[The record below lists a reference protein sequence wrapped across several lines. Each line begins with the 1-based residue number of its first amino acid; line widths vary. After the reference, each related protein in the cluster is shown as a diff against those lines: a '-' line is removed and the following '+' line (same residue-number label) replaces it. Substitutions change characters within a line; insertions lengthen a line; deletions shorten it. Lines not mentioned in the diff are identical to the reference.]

1 MEESLT
7 RRQAQRRVD
16 RIRSFREELVQLEK
30 EQALSL
36 SDDQRNRL
44 EEHLRTTLA
53 RLARDFDVD
62 TTDSLRRISWG
73 MRIAASLGGLAL
85 CAALV
90 LFFNR
95 IWGLMGTP
103 LQVSVLAL
111 TPLLALAAAEFA
123 FRREKTPYYTS
134 LLGIV
139 AVAAFVLNLS
149 ALGGI
154 FNMAASPHCLL
165 LWGVFT
171 LLLGYR
177 YALRLPLLGGL
188 VFLLGYSAALTMAW
202 NGWYWLDFARRPESI
217 LAGCAAVVA
226 VPVLFPHRSLPAFPA
241 VFRSIGTAVLFL
253 ALLLLSTVKGSSGLP
268 FHPENVRV
276 FYQVLGL
283 AGTVAAVTLG
293 VRRSLPEVVNLG
305 SLFFTVFLYVR
316 LFDWWWEWMPKYLF
330 FLILGLLS
338 LGLLALFSRIRARAS
353 RRTS

>member
-7 RRQAQRRVD
+7 RRQAQRRAD
-16 RIRSFREELVQLEK
+16 RIRSFREELDQLEQ
-30 EQALSL
+30 EQVLSL

-53 RLARDFDVD
+53 RLAREFDVD

-73 MRIAASLGGLAL
+73 MRIAATLGGLAL

-103 LQVSVLAL
+103 VQVSVLAL
-111 TPLLALAAAEFA
+111 TPLLAVAATEFA
-123 FRREKTPYYTS
+123 FRKEKTPYYAS
-134 LLGIV
+134 LLSIV

-149 ALGGI
+149 ALGSI
-154 FNMAASPHCLL
+154 FNMAASPHSLL

-177 YALRLPLLGGL
+177 YAFRLPLLGGL
-188 VFLLGYSAALTMAW
+188 VFLLGYSAMLTMVW

-217 LAGCAAVVA
+217 LAGAVAVAA
-226 VPVLFPHRSLPAFPA
+226 VPVLLPHRSFPAFPA
-241 VFRSIGTAVLFL
+241 VFRSVGTAVIFL

-268 FHPENVRV
+268 FDPERVRV
-276 FYQVLGL
+276 LYQVLGL
-283 AGTVAAVTLG
+283 VGTVGAVTVG
-293 VRRSLPEVVNLG
+293 VRRSLRELVNLG
-305 SLFFTVFLYVR
+305 SLFFTVT
-316 LFDWWWEWMPKYLF
+316 ENE
-330 FLILGLLS
+330 S
-338 LGLLALFSRIRARAS
+338 A
-353 RRTS
+353 